1 MAILPHAWE
10 AVTAV
15 FEAALQQEPWRRSSF
30 VEAYSA
36 DPLIRAE
43 VARLFA
49 EHEPAGTFLS
59 TPVIEGLVVQDDS
72 PIPDLKIRRGI
83 G

>member
-1 MAILPHAWE
+1 MAKPPHARE
-10 AVTAV
+10 AVKAA
-15 FEAALQQEPWRRSSF
+15 FEATL
-30 VEAYSA
+30 
-36 DPLIRAE
+36 
-43 VARLFA
+43 

-83 G
+83 GWLADSV